1 MHGLAAYLGLFFAW
15 CLSLENTADSY
26 LCFRLAL
33 LHSGSYFFFPC
44 RLPSSLLCT
53 VFDSIS
59 SNMDEVIS
67 IKQKSK
73 FCRNLVKI
81 LQKLQIKLSTLFL
94 SQMRYEIKTFIKI
107 SLVQL
112 SGGVIFPFIGVIK
125 NQFLVYKIDTGVISK
140 LMTLPILLICQRTSS
155 L

>member
-1 MHGLAAYLGLFFAW
+1 MAILSKGCKTDNFEPHNSLKLSFTNILGLCSNFVEWESFLESNSPDIDALCETNLFDAIDSGDLFVRGYLSLIRKNSATHMHGLAAYVGLFFAW

-67 IKQKSK
+67 IK
-73 FCRNLVKI
+73 
-81 LQKLQIKLSTLFL
+81 
-94 SQMRYEIKTFIKI
+94 
-107 SLVQL
+107 
-112 SGGVIFPFIGVIK
+112 
-125 NQFLVYKIDTGVISK
+125 
-140 LMTLPILLICQRTSS
+140 
-155 L
+155 